1 MSLRIRGRLVQGLPV
16 DTKICGSSSPHVE
29 WHSTVGPSANF
40 DLRLVEYLDV
50 KPVDS
55 EGALWEKKKND
66 QREKVRPCKMLI
78 QQVRG
83 VYEDLV

>member
-1 MSLRIRGRLVQGLPV
+1 M

-29 WHSTVGPSANF
+29 WHSTVGPSVDF

-55 EGALWEKKKND
+55 EGTLCKKKKND
-66 QREKVRPCKMLI
+66 QREKVRPFKMLI

>member
-1 MSLRIRGRLVQGLPV
+1 M

-29 WHSTVGPSANF
+29 WHSTVGPSADF

-55 EGALWEKKKND
+55 EGALCKKKKKMTKEKK
-66 QREKVRPCKMLI
+66 
-78 QQVRG
+78 
-83 VYEDLV
+83 